1 MKNFEKISQ
10 RIDSYEKA
18 MIELQGTL
26 TAIPALSPV
35 NGGEGEVKKAEA
47 IVKFLKGMN
56 FSEILELNAPD
67 SSAPCGYRPNI
78 IALYKGKSDKKTI
91 WIMSHMDVVP
101 PGDLNMWETDPYKI
115 EVKEGK
121 IYGRGT
127 EDNQQSLV
135 ASIFAL
141 KAFIDEG
148 LVPEYDTGLV
158 FVADEETGSQFGLGH
173 VLKEYKNFRHEDY
186 ILVPDSGNCDGS
198 MIEVAEKSILWIQFT
213 TTGKQCH
220 ASRPSKG
227 INSFRAASHL
237 VVKLNELYNIYP
249 KVNNLFDPPI
259 STFEPTKKEGNVPN
273 INTIPGKDVFCLD
286 CRILPEYP
294 LEDVIE
300 TIRNMCND
308 IEKTF
313 DVKIEMDFPNK
324 EEAAPPTHADSP
336 VVKAVSESIRS
347 VHRVEPVPM
356 GIGGGTVAA
365 LFRKAGFSAVCCS
378 KHDELAHQPNEYC
391 RIRNMIDEAKMFA
404 HLMLQ
409 E

>member
-1 MKNFEKISQ
+1 M
-10 RIDSYEKA
+10 
-18 MIELQGTL
+18 
-26 TAIPALSPV
+26 
-35 NGGEGEVKKAEA
+35 
-47 IVKFLKGMN
+47 
-56 FSEILELNAPD
+56 
-67 SSAPCGYRPNI
+67 
-78 IALYKGKSDKKTI
+78 
-91 WIMSHMDVVP
+91 
-101 PGDLNMWETDPYKI
+101 
-115 EVKEGK
+115 
-121 IYGRGT
+121 
-127 EDNQQSLV
+127 
-135 ASIFAL
+135 
-141 KAFIDEG
+141 
-148 LVPEYDTGLV
+148 
-158 FVADEETGSQFGLGH
+158 
-173 VLKEYKNFRHEDY
+173 
-186 ILVPDSGNCDGS
+186 
-198 MIEVAEKSILWIQFT
+198 
-213 TTGKQCH
+213 
-220 ASRPSKG
+220 
-227 INSFRAASHL
+227 
-237 VVKLNELYNIYP
+237 
-249 KVNNLFDPPI
+249 
-259 STFEPTKKEGNVPN
+259 PN

-313 DVKIEMDFPNK
+313 DVKKEMDFPNK
-324 EEAAPPTHADSP
+324 DEAAPPTHADSP